1 MIDYPDRSIDYT
13 LAGEQQVWANV
24 DAELPSDKS
33 ISHRMILFAALA
45 PHPVRLH
52 DLNRGKAVTLL
63 LDALQQLGLEVSH
76 GEGPQ
81 TLEISGTFAA
91 STHERRVDLGPSSAA
106 ARLLIGMLVGLNVPC
121 IVDGDETLR
130 NRPFDWIVEP
140 LNQMGAHLEYLGR
153 PGSLPIRIHQAPFQG
168 GAARIR
174 IGSAQ
179 AISTLLFAGVAA
191 RKPLSIHYPVV
202 ARDHTQR
209 IIDSFGDR
217 LRDKHLQIHYQPL
230 KCEVPAEISIPRDP
244 SAIAYP
250 AALFLL
256 CNRHHAGQRLSF
268 DNVCL
273 NPTRLGFFN
282 WLADCGFNLSME
294 VDGIRHGEPVGRL
307 LLSGGGQPRASGLR
321 DKHQFHAMID
331 EVPLALAISC
341 VLPGSATF
349 SDLYELT
356 FKESD
361 RIAATRSMLNALGLD
376 YQVEEYDVH
385 VVGGQIP
392 RVVQAVPTFGDHR
405 LSMTAHVLLL
415 AHGLQ
420 ANILEGHCY
429 QTSFPGFARCLD
441 RLTGREAR

>member
-1 MIDYPDRSIDYT
+1 MIDYPDRPIDFT
-13 LAGEQQVWANV
+13 LGRQQQVWANI
-24 DAELPSDKS
+24 DGYLPSDKS

-45 PHPVRLH
+45 RHPVRLR

-63 LDALQQLGLEVSH
+63 LDALQQLGLEVTP
-76 GEGPQ
+76 GQTPQ
-81 TLEISGTFAA
+81 TLEISGEFSQA
-91 STHERRVDLGPSSAA
+91 THERRVDLGPSSAA

-153 PGSLPIRIHQAPFQG
+153 PGALPIRIHQAAFRG
-168 GAARIR
+168 GAAQIH

-191 RKPLSIHYPVV
+191 RKPMSIRYPVV

-209 IIDSFGDR
+209 IINSFGDR
-217 LRDKHLQIHYQPL
+217 LLDEQLQIHYQPRD
-230 KCEVPAEISIPRDP
+230 CAIPEEISIPRDP

-256 CNRHHAGQRLSF
+256 CNRHQEQQRLSF

-282 WLADCGFNLSME
+282 WLLACGFNLTLE
-294 VDGIRHGEPVGRL
+294 VDSIRHGEPVGRL
-307 LLSGGGQPRASGLR
+307 LLRGGGQPRAHDLR

-376 YQVEEYDVH
+376 YQVDGYDVR
-385 VVGGQIP
+385 VEGGQVP
-392 RVVQAVPTFGDHR
+392 SVQGAIPTFGDHR

-420 ANILEGHCY
+420 ATILEGHCY
-429 QTSFPGFARCLD
+429 QTSFPGFAQCLD
-441 RLTGREAR
+441 RLTGREA